1 MYRNDIRAPAG
12 ALADA
17 CPDDEGVAVGA
28 VVSFGATTPAS
39 EITTERPEGAPA
51 FDAQPHPEV
60 SALPP
65 TTSASYDLDPGNT
78 VGLCNDVQTDSEKP
92 LFVAQSDQ
100 EDTDGPLNRDASARE
115 MSDPCVLDR
124 PLSWYRNEI
133 HSAKVRE
140 VEVEKDPCCRAEL
153 ILHRRLYGVCEK
165 SRDLIRTVDGV
176 SIVGCAVQA
185 WLNGPVLEEPSILH
199 AMVRKNQRA
208 LDAAYPSLRKRRV
221 KSTRKEDAVRR
232 AMKKALADGDKAHQ
246 SSKISAD

>member
-28 VVSFGATTPAS
+28 DISFGATTPAS
-39 EITTERPEGAPA
+39 EITTGGHEGASE
-51 FDAQPHPEV
+51 FDAQPHAEI

-65 TTSASYDLDPGNT
+65 TTSASYDLDQGNT
-78 VGLCNDVQTDSEKP
+78 VGLCNGVQKDSEKP
-92 LFVAQSDQ
+92 LFVARSDQ
-100 EDTDGPLNRDASARE
+100 EGTDDPLNSDASARK
-115 MSDPCVLDR
+115 MFDPCVLDR
-124 PLSWYRNEI
+124 TLSWYRKEI
-133 HSAKVRE
+133 HSAKFRE
-140 VEVEKDPCCRAEL
+140 VEAEKDLCCRAEL
-153 ILHRRLYGVCEK
+153 ILRRRLYGVCEK

-176 SIVGCAVQA
+176 SVVGCAVQA

-208 LDAAYPSLRKRRV
+208 LDAAYPSPRKRRV